1 MTEIKDPILAAME
14 FSLNYT
20 LKRFE
25 DTETESGKIIR
36 EGIIRGRILVEHLRI
51 FGADVYGK
59 SKEQF
64 TDETLTIK
72 KERNYLLWP
81 IVKATILL
89 PNWEI

>member
-25 DTETESGKIIR
+25 DTETEDGKIIR
-36 EGIIRGRILVEHLRI
+36 EGIIRGKTLVEHLRI

-64 TDETLTIK
+64 ACVVYCKCKDHLK
-72 KERNYLLWP
+72 QLRRN
-81 IVKATILL
+81 K
-89 PNWEI
+89 N

>member
-36 EGIIRGRILVEHLRI
+36 GRILVEHLRI

-64 TDETLTIK
+64 AEDIKDKTNVVMMTDEEFMDFLMK
-72 KERNYLLWP
+72 LLFE
-81 IVKATILL
+81 VCVDSL
-89 PNWEI
+89 

>member
-25 DTETESGKIIR
+25 DTETENGKIIR

-51 FGADVYGK
+51 FGEDVYGK
-59 SKEQF
+59 SKEQSAKDINNK
-64 TDETLTIK
+64 TS
-72 KERNYLLWP
+72 
-81 IVKATILL
+81 IVKLTD
-89 PNWEI
+89 